1 MGYIFFLGRGGIMCV
16 GALLLRQWPIL
27 ILIRGTWAPVC
38 WMDSLRILNRKGIAL
53 MNQVGLV
60 DFYSGSE
67 SILFSVSDVRLL

>member
-1 MGYIFFLGRGGIMCV
+1 
-16 GALLLRQWPIL
+16 
-27 ILIRGTWAPVC
+27 
-38 WMDSLRILNRKGIAL
+38 MDSLRILNRKGIAL